1 MTLVKKTIK
10 GKAYYYFQDSV
21 KLDGIYKVINTCV
34 CRADV
39 SQHKLAEEKHSALA
53 IHLPKIFKLMST
65 TWKDQYKF
73 NFFADSIDIDFYNN
87 VLALQSFIFTH
98 LKKLP
103 DPQELEDFEK
113 ILFIKYVYGTTAIE
127 GNTLTEIE
135 ASRLLVS
142 NLTPKNK
149 TINEIF
155 EVGNY
160 NHIKK
165 YMNEYSGN
173 ITEKMILQIHKLLM
187 TGICG
192 YDGKLINAGEYRT
205 SRAILLEIEHT
216 PSPPEMISSQL
227 KLLVAEYTSKLKDGI
242 HPFEAASYFHQKFEE
257 IHPFQ
262 DGNGR
267 VGRELLNYMLVKE
280 GFPPIYITPENRT
293 EYLNSLVQGNT
304 DKYIPLFTF
313 LLTRMGAT
321 FSYFF
326 TKTNLYSLFKNDNM
340 RKIMNDM
347 IGEEISKTILAELEE
362 TSKKIKLP

>member
-10 GKAYYYFQDSV
+10 GKVYYYFQDSV
-21 KLDGIYKVINTCV
+21 KHDGAYKAITTYV
-34 CRADV
+34 CREHV
-39 SQHKLAEEKHSALA
+39 SQPKLEEEKYLA
-53 IHLPKIFKLMST
+53 IVTHLSKIFKLMST

-73 NFFADSIDIDFYNN
+73 DFFADSIDMDFFNN
-87 VLALQSFIFTH
+87 TLVLQSFLFAY
-98 LKKLP
+98 LKKLL

-127 GNTLTEIE
+127 GNTLTEAE
-135 ASRLLVS
+135 ASKLLAS

-160 NHIKK
+160 NNIKK
-165 YMNEYSGN
+165 YMTRYSGN

-187 TGICG
+187 AGIYG
-192 YDGKLINAGEYRT
+192 YGGKLINAGEYRT
-205 SRAILLEIEHT
+205 SRAILLGIEYT
-216 PSPPEMISSQL
+216 PPPPEMISSQL
-227 KLLVAEYTSKLKDGI
+227 KLLIAEYASKLKDGI

-280 GFPPIYITPENRT
+280 GFPPIYITPEHRT
-293 EYLNSLVQGNT
+293 EYLDSLIQGNT
-304 DKYIPLFTF
+304 GEYIPLFTF
-313 LLTRMGAT
+313 LLTRMNAT
-321 FSYFF
+321 FLYFT
-326 TKTNLYSLFKNDNM
+326 TKTSLYSLFTNDDT
-340 RKIMNDM
+340 RKFMSDM
-347 IGEEISKTILAELEE
+347 IGGETSKTILTEMEE
-362 TSKKIKLP
+362 TSNKIKLP

>member
-10 GKAYYYFQDSV
+10 GKIYYYFQDSV
-21 KLDGIYKVINTCV
+21 KLYGIGKVINTCV

-39 SQHKLAEEKHSALA
+39 SQHKLAEKKYSAA
-53 IHLPKIFKLMST
+53 GTHLLKILKLMST

-73 NFFADSIDIDFYNN
+73 DFFADSIDIDFYNN
-87 VLALQSFIFTH
+87 VLAFQSFIFTY
-98 LKKLP
+98 LKKFL
-103 DPQELEDFEK
+103 DPQELENFKK

-127 GNTLTEIE
+127 GNTLTEAE
-135 ASRLLVS
+135 ASRLLAN

-192 YDGKLINAGEYRT
+192 YDRKLINAGEYRT
-205 SRAILLEIEHT
+205 SKAILLGIEYT
-216 PSPPEMISSQL
+216 PPPPELISSQL
-227 KLLVAEYTSKLKDGI
+227 ELLVAEYASKLKDGI

-280 GFPPIYITPENRT
+280 GFPPIYITPEYRT

-304 DKYIPLFTF
+304 GEYIPLFTF
-313 LLTRMGAT
+313 LLTRMNAT
-321 FSYFF
+321 SLYFV
-326 TKTNLYSLFKNDNM
+326 TKTSLYSLFKNDDT
-340 RKIMNDM
+340 RKFVNDM
-347 IGEEISKTILAELEE
+347 IGEETCKTILAELEE

>member
-10 GKAYYYFQDSV
+10 GKVYYYFQDSV

-39 SQHKLAEEKHSALA
+39 SKQKLAEEKYSAT
-53 IHLPKIFKLMST
+53 ITHLPKIFKLIST

-73 NFFADSIDIDFYNN
+73 DFFADTIDMNYYNN
-87 VLALQSFIFTH
+87 DLSFKSFIFTH
-98 LKKLP
+98 FKKLL

-113 ILFIKYVYGTTAIE
+113 TLFIKYVYGTTAIE
-127 GNTLTEIE
+127 GNTLTEAE
-135 ASRLLVS
+135 ASKLLAS

-187 TGICG
+187 TGIYG

-205 SRAILLEIEHT
+205 SRAILLEIEYT
-216 PSPPEMISSQL
+216 PPPPEMISSQL
-227 KLLVAEYTSKLKDGI
+227 KHLVAEYTSKLKDGI

-267 VGRELLNYMLVKE
+267 VGRELLNYMLIKE
-280 GFPPIYITPENRT
+280 GFLPIYITPENRT

-304 DKYIPLFTF
+304 GEYIPLFTF
-313 LLTRMGAT
+313 LLTRMDAT
-321 FSYFF
+321 FSYFL
-326 TKTNLYSLFKNDNM
+326 TKTSLYSLFKNDNM
-340 RKIMNDM
+340 RKIMSDM
-347 IGEEISKTILAELEE
+347 IGEKTYKTILAELEE
-362 TSKKIKLP
+362 T

>member
-10 GKAYYYFQDSV
+10 GKIYYYFQDSV

-39 SQHKLAEEKHSALA
+39 SKHKLAEEKYSATVT
-53 IHLPKIFKLMST
+53 HLPKILKLIST

-73 NFFADSIDIDFYNN
+73 DFFADSIDMNYYNN
-87 VLALQSFIFTH
+87 DLAFKSFIFTH
-98 LKKLP
+98 LKKLL

-127 GNTLTEIE
+127 GNTLTEAE
-135 ASRLLVS
+135 SSRLLAS

-165 YMNEYSGN
+165 YMTEYSGN

-205 SRAILLEIEHT
+205 SRAILLEIEYT
-216 PSPPEMISSQL
+216 PPPPEMISSQL
-227 KLLVAEYTSKLKDGI
+227 GLLVAEYTSKLKDGI

-280 GFPPIYITPENRT
+280 GFLPIYITPENRT

-304 DKYIPLFTF
+304 GEYIPLFTF
-313 LLTRMGAT
+313 LLTRMNAT
-321 FSYFF
+321 LSYFL
-326 TKTNLYSLFKNDNM
+326 TKTSLHSLFKNDNM
-340 RKIMNDM
+340 RKIMSDM
-347 IGEEISKTILAELEE
+347 IGEETYKTVLDELEE
-362 TSKKIKLP
+362 T

>member
-10 GKAYYYFQDSV
+10 GKIYYYFQDSV
-21 KLDGIYKVINTCV
+21 KLDRVYKVINTCV
-34 CRADV
+34 CRADA
-39 SQHKLAEEKHSALA
+39 SQHKLAEEKHSAIV
-53 IHLPKIFKLMST
+53 IHLPKIFKLIST

-73 NFFADSIDIDFYNN
+73 DFFADSIDIDFYNN

-127 GNTLTEIE
+127 GNTLTEAE
-135 ASRLLVS
+135 TSRLLAS

-160 NHIKK
+160 NYIKK
-165 YMNEYSGN
+165 YMNGYSGN

-192 YDGKLINAGEYRT
+192 HDGKLINAGKYRT
-205 SRAILLEIEHT
+205 TKVKLVEMEYT
-216 PSPPEMISSQL
+216 PPSPEMISSQL
-227 KLLVAEYTSKLKDGI
+227 KLLVAEYTSKLNDRI

-347 IGEEISKTILAELEE
+347 IGEKTSKTILTELEE